1 MFKHDVLSQDEGQE
15 LLVSDVLDD
24 GRHDVSGLLEDHL
37 VVPVVVDAPQFRSN
51 PVVFPHHEQ
60 VHDGQDCLLVDPR
73 VSGQETVN
81 ILRFN
86 ERRQE

>member
-24 GRHDVSGLLEDHL
+24 CRHDVSGLLEDHL

-51 PVVFPHHEQ
+51 PVVFSDHEE
-60 VHDGQDCLLVDPR
+60 VDDGQHGLLVDPG
-73 VSGQETVN
+73 VPGQETVN
-81 ILRFN
+81 ILRW
-86 ERRQE
+86 

>member
-37 VVPVVVDAPQFRSN
+37 VVPVVVDAP
-51 PVVFPHHEQ
+51 
-60 VHDGQDCLLVDPR
+60 
-73 VSGQETVN
+73 
-81 ILRFN
+81 
-86 ERRQE
+86 